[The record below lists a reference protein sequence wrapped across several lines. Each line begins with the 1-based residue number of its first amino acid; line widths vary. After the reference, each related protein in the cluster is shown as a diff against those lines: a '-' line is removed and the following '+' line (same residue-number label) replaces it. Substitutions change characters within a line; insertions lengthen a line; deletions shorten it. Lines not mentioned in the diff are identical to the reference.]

1 MPFEEVFHTADWC
14 LRVWSADLAGLFS
27 ESAIGMNALAGVRLA
42 EGPRA
47 RRTFETAELDPE
59 SMLVAFLSELLNAA
73 ELERLGFDL
82 FRIDVQGQTLKVE
95 MEGAPLLSFNNAIKA
110 VTYHNLQIQETA
122 RGVEVEIVFDV

>member
-14 LRVWSADLAGLFS
+14 LRVWAADLAGLFT